1 LSGENTFAPYSKLEN
16 KQEKEKMEV
25 KMINNRP
32 VKIWTDN
39 VEESAMRQIENL
51 TTLPFLFHHLAIM
64 PDVHAGMGMPIGGVL
79 ACKNAVIPNAVG
91 VDIGCGMC
99 AVKTNWKV
107 NEIPTT
113 VIRKEIMAG
122 IRERIPLGMDHHKEA
137 QDERYLPEGHDIDK
151 LEVVKRRQNS
161 IRYEVGTL
169 GGGNHFIE
177 LQRDE
182 EDTLWIMIH
191 SGSRNLGKQVGDF
204 YNHIAKTLNTRYYS
218 VVSPDIQLPFLAAET
233 KEFGMYWNEMKYCID
248 FAFCNRKLMMERIEE
263 VLADS
268 LKGIEFEPMINI
280 AHNYAAYEHHF
291 GENVIVHRKGATLA
305 REGVTGIIPGSQGTA
320 SYIVEG
326 LGNPDSFCSC
336 SHGAGRVL
344 SRKMAIKTLDMQQ
357 ELAQLEAKGIIHAIR
372 SQNDMQE
379 ASGAYKDIEE
389 VIANEL
395 DLVKVKT
402 RLLPVAV
409 IKG

>member
-1 LSGENTFAPYSKLEN
+1 
-16 KQEKEKMEV
+16 MEV

-32 VKIWTDN
+32 VKIWTSD

-79 ACKNAVIPNAVG
+79 ACKDAVIPNAVG

-99 AVKTNWKV
+99 AVKTSWKV
-107 NEIPTT
+107 EDIPAD
-113 VIRKEIMAG
+113 VLRKQIMRDIRK
-122 IRERIPLGMDHHKEA
+122 RIPLGMDHHKDA
-137 QDERYLPEGHDIDK
+137 QDARYLPQGYDIDK
-151 LEVVKRRQNS
+151 LEIVKRRSQS
-161 IRYEVGTL
+161 ILHEVGTL

-177 LQRDE
+177 LQKDE
-182 EDTLWIMIH
+182 EGSLWIMIH
-191 SGSRNLGKQVGDF
+191 SGSRNLGKQVGDY
-204 YNHIAKTLNTRYYS
+204 YNKIAAHLNEIWHS
-218 VVSPDIQLPFLAAET
+218 SVSPDIRLPFLARGC
-233 KEFGMYWNEMKYCID
+233 KEFEMYWKEMLFCID
-248 FAFCNRKLMMERIEE
+248 FALCNRKLMMERIEE
-263 VLADS
+263 VLADA
-268 LKGIEFEPMINI
+268 LNGIEFEPMINI
-280 AHNYAAYEHHF
+280 AHNYAAFENHF
-291 GENVIVHRKGATLA
+291 GQNVIVHRKGATLA

-336 SHGAGRVL
+336 SHGAGRQM
-344 SRKMAIKTLDMQQ
+344 SRTMAIKTLDMRQ
-357 ELAQLEAKGIIHAIR
+357 EVDYLEARGIVHAIR
-372 SQNDMQE
+372 SQEDMQE

-395 DLVKVKT
+395 DLVRVKT

>member
-1 LSGENTFAPYSKLEN
+1 
-16 KQEKEKMEV
+16 MEV

-64 PDVHAGMGMPIGGVL
+64 PDVHAGKGMPIGGVL
-79 ACKNAVIPNAVG
+79 ACTNAVIPNAVG

-107 NEIPTT
+107 EDIRHQVMRKVIMRGIRELIPLGRHHHKTDQDEKYLPT
-113 VIRKEIMAG
+113 GHNIDNMLIVKRRQSSIRKEI
-122 IRERIPLGMDHHKEA
+122 
-137 QDERYLPEGHDIDK
+137 
-151 LEVVKRRQNS
+151 
-161 IRYEVGTL
+161 GTL

-177 LQRDE
+177 LQKDE
-182 EDTLWIMIH
+182 EGTLWIMIH
-191 SGSRNLGKQVGDF
+191 SGSRNLGKQVGEY
-204 YNHIAKTLNTRYYS
+204 YNEIARMLNERWYS
-218 VVSPDIQLPFLAAET
+218 SVSPEINLPFLPLHAE
-233 KEFGMYWNEMKYCID
+233 EFNDYWREMEYCID
-248 FAFCNRKLMMERIEE
+248 FALCNRKLMMKRIEE
-263 VLADS
+263 VIKDAIPAI
-268 LKGIEFEPMINI
+268 KFEPMINI
-280 AHNYAAYEHHF
+280 AHNYAAFEEHF
-291 GENVIVHRKGATLA
+291 GEKVIVHRKGATLA
-305 REGVTGIIPGSQGTA
+305 TTGTVGIIPGSQGTA

-336 SHGAGRVL
+336 SHGAGRL
-344 SRKMAIKTLDMQQ
+344 MSRTAAVHELDLREEVQRLDEM
-357 ELAQLEAKGIIHAIR
+357 GIIHAIR
-372 SQNDMQE
+372 CQDDMQE
-379 ASGAYKDIEE
+379 ASGAYKDIES

-395 DLVKVKT
+395 DLVKVRT

>member
-1 LSGENTFAPYSKLEN
+1 
-16 KQEKEKMEV
+16 MEV
-25 KMINNRP
+25 KIINNRP
-32 VKIWTDN
+32 VKIWTDK

-79 ACKNAVIPNAVG
+79 ACTDAVIPNAVG

-107 NEIPTT
+107 ADISTEVLRKQIMRG
-113 VIRKEIMAG
+113 IRK
-122 IRERIPLGMDHHKEA
+122 RIPLGMDHHKEA
-137 QDERYLPEGHDIDK
+137 QDEKYLPTGHDIDK
-151 LEVVKRRQNS
+151 MEIVKRRQVA
-161 IRYEVGTL
+161 ITKEVGTL

-177 LQRDE
+177 LQKDE
-182 EDTLWIMIH
+182 EGYLWIMIH
-191 SGSRNLGKQVGDF
+191 SGSRNLGKLVGDY
-204 YNHIAKTLNTRYYS
+204 YNEKAKVLNERWHS
-218 VVSPDIQLPFLAAET
+218 VVSPDIRLPFLPLRT
-233 KEFGMYWNEMKYCID
+233 NEFDAYWREMEYCID
-248 FAFCNRKLMMERIEE
+248 FAFCNRRLMMERIEE
-263 VLADS
+263 VIADA
-268 LKGIEFEPMINI
+268 LNGIEFEPMINI
-280 AHNYAAYEHHF
+280 AHNYATWEHHF
-291 GENVIVHRKGATLA
+291 NKNVIVHRKGATLA
-305 REGVTGIIPGSQGTA
+305 REGVIGIIPGSQGSA

-336 SHGAGRVL
+336 SHGAGRTM
-344 SRKMAIKTLDMQQ
+344 SRTAAIRDLNMQ
-357 ELAQLEAKGIIHAIR
+357 EEVVRLEALGIVHAIR

-389 VIANEL
+389 VIANEA

>member
-1 LSGENTFAPYSKLEN
+1 
-16 KQEKEKMEV
+16 MEV

-32 VKIWTDN
+32 VKIWTND
-39 VEESAMRQIENL
+39 VEDSAMRQIENL

-79 ACKNAVIPNAVG
+79 ACKGAVIPNAVG

-99 AVKTNWKV
+99 AVKTSWKV
-107 NEIPTT
+107 ADIPAD
-113 VIRKEIMAG
+113 VLRKQIMRGIRK
-122 IRERIPLGMDHHKEA
+122 RIPLGMDHHKEA
-137 QDERYLPEGHDIDK
+137 QDERHLPQGYDIDK
-151 LEVVKRRQNS
+151 LEIVKRRSQS
-161 IRYEVGTL
+161 ILHEVGTL

-177 LQRDE
+177 LQKDE
-182 EDTLWIMIH
+182 DSNLWIMIH
-191 SGSRNLGKQVGDF
+191 SGSRNLGKQVGDY
-204 YNHIAKTLNTRYYS
+204 YNKIAATLNERWHS
-218 VVSPDIQLPFLAAET
+218 VVSPDIKLPFLAQGS
-233 KEFGMYWNEMKYCID
+233 KEFEMYWNEMKYCVD
-248 FAFCNRKLMMERIEE
+248 FALCNRKLMMERIEE
-263 VLADS
+263 VIADS
-268 LKGIEFEPMINI
+268 LAGIVFETMINI
-280 AHNYAAYEHHF
+280 AHNYAAFENHF
-291 GENVIVHRKGATLA
+291 GQNVIVHRKGATLA

-336 SHGAGRVL
+336 SHGAGRL
-344 SRKMAIKTLDMQQ
+344 MSRTMAIKTLDMRQ
-357 ELAQLEAKGIIHAIR
+357 EVDYLEARGIVHAIR
-372 SQNDMQE
+372 SQEDMQE